1 MYPPPKPRPRQRRS
15 SVCRQARLDAEMHT
29 KLEEL
34 ARTFRRKHAAI
45 LRYVM
50 QWGLTLTDA

>member
-15 SVCRQARLDAEMHT
+15 SVRRQARLDAEMHA

-34 ARTFRRKHAAI
+34 AHTFHRKRAQI
-45 LRYVM
+45 LR
-50 QWGLTLTDA
+50 